1 MENKYDDFCLCTP
14 DRYAQIAK
22 KYNEQINKNN
32 YTDSQESILKA
43 NKLLKE
49 NINMLENLQ
58 LGNSNILSSLQKIYI
73 KSYSLEKAING
84 MIKYNN
90 SDIKSYSLEKAINGM
105 IKYNNSDIKIS
116 QIKINNI
123 NEIKKRSVLNLC
135 EILKNTLAVDSQMYV
150 FTINLIEEYTKL

>member
-84 MIKYNN
+84 IIKNN
-90 SDIKSYSLEKAINGM
+90 DC
-105 IKYNNSDIKIS
+105 DIKIS

-150 FTINLIEEYTKL
+150 LTINLIEEYTKL

>member
-84 MIKYNN
+84 MIKN
-90 SDIKSYSLEKAINGM
+90 
-105 IKYNNSDIKIS
+105 NNSDIKIS

-150 FTINLIEEYTKL
+150 LTINLIEEYTKL

>member
-90 SDIKSYSLEKAINGM
+90 SDIK
-105 IKYNNSDIKIS
+105 IS

>member
-1 MENKYDDFCLCTP
+1 
-14 DRYAQIAK
+14 
-22 KYNEQINKNN
+22 
-32 YTDSQESILKA
+32 
-43 NKLLKE
+43 
-49 NINMLENLQ
+49 MLENLQ

-84 MIKYNN
+84 MIKN
-90 SDIKSYSLEKAINGM
+90 
-105 IKYNNSDIKIS
+105 NNSDIKIS

-150 FTINLIEEYTKL
+150 LTINLIEEYTKL